1 MGTPKK
7 KPQKKDKELI
17 RLNRFI
23 ANSGICSR
31 READVLIKSGK
42 IRVSGNV
49 ITTLGT
55 KVSLSEKVQLG
66 DKVLIPEKKVYVL
79 LNKPKDFITTT
90 DDPQNRKTVMDLV
103 RKASDNRIYPV
114 GRLDRNTTGLL
125 LLTND
130 GDLAKK
136 LSHPSHKVKKVY
148 HIKLDKG
155 ISEIDLDKISQ
166 GLQLEDGVVK
176 IDKMTVLNNDH
187 DEIGLEIHIGKNR
200 IVKRIFESLGY
211 EVLKLDRVIYAGFT
225 KKDLSRGKWRHLKPA
240 ELVRLKHY

>member
-7 KPQKKDKELI
+7 NPQKKDKELI

-42 IRVSGNV
+42 IRVNGNV

-55 KVSLSEKVQLG
+55 KVSLSEKVQFG

-166 GLQLEDGVVK
+166 GLQLEDGEVK

-225 KKDLSRGKWRHLKPA
+225 KKDLPRGKWRHLKPA

>member
-7 KPQKKDKELI
+7 NPQNKDKELI

-42 IRVSGNV
+42 IRVNGNV

-55 KVSLSEKVQLG
+55 KVSLSEKVQFG

-166 GLQLEDGVVK
+166 GLQLEDGEVK

-225 KKDLSRGKWRHLKPA
+225 KKDLPRGKWRHLKPA
-240 ELVRLKHY
+240 EMVRLKHY